1 MGAKCRNC
9 QANVGCGCNL
19 KDGLCSYCQ
28 AEMKKHLTIT
38 PPQQEYSFK
47 TTSEK
52 YNDDKS
58 KTDQLS
64 RVLGYSILT

>member
-1 MGAKCRNC
+1 
-9 QANVGCGCNL
+9 
-19 KDGLCSYCQ
+19 
-28 AEMKKHLTIT
+28 MKKHLTIA
-38 PPQQEYSFK
+38 PVQQESLFK